1 MIKDENALQEIRKQW
16 DGVLALRQK
25 IQRNLF
31 GSVAGRGTFSHF
43 VADCAHNLPFL
54 HACSVLNEALEQMRD
69 EGVFTGTG
77 RTLGTLVELAQ
88 NQVSWVNYSAVTKM
102 VEKRNDLAHRAALL
116 PRGDCWDYLDVIEA
130 ELRSWS
136 IIK

>member
-1 MIKDENALQEIRKQW
+1 MIKDKNALQEIREQW

-69 EGVFTGTG
+69 EGVFTGKG

-102 VEKRNDLAHRAALL
+102 VEKRNDLAHRGGLL
-116 PRGDCWDYLDVIEA
+116 PRGDCWDYLDVIES

>member
-1 MIKDENALQEIRKQW
+1 MIKDKNALQKIRAQW

-43 VADCAHNLPFL
+43 AADCAQNLPFL

-69 EGVFTGTG
+69 EGVFTATG

-116 PRGDCWDYLDVIEA
+116 PRVDCWGYLDVIEA

-136 IIK
+136 IIE